1 MVALGDVIDFLN
13 QIPNPPSLSDL
24 AIPTNQNCLNVFN
37 LLQTG
42 TPLFQNPLAN
52 PIQECLNQIN
62 TALSIVNGFTPGQ
75 PRDDSLSVLNSVSSS
90 LGTDPSDL
98 AGGFAG
104 GFLGHTNFLCAQLA
118 SPGFLGGAIAC
129 LGIRGAVGSL
139 GSSNN
144 GCLDLDGILGSVL
157 GSGAVSLNGIIEQ
170 AQPLLDQ
177 VLLGGGEA
185 GVAGIIGGVLSGIGD
200 GNAGPLADLASK
212 ILGELNGLNS
222 VENELSQFSFAGG
235 LCNLSNDPCAQA
247 ILNATGTASLL
258 NALPDLPRFP

>member
-1 MVALGDVIDFLN
+1 MVAIGDVIDFLN

-24 AIPTNQNCLNVFN
+24 AIPTQQSCLNIFN

-42 TPLFQNPLAN
+42 TPLFQNPLAG
-52 PIQECLNQIN
+52 PIQECLDQIN
-62 TALSIVNGFTPGQ
+62 TVLGIVNGFTSGPTQ
-75 PRDDSLSVLNSVSSS
+75 TNSLNVLNSVSSS

-104 GFLGHTNFLCAQLA
+104 GFLSHTNFLCAQLA

-129 LGIRGAVGSL
+129 LGVRAAAGSL
-139 GSSNN
+139 GSSDN

-177 VLLGGGEA
+177 VLLGGEA
-185 GVAGIIGGVLSGIGD
+185 GVEGIIAGVVTGIGD
-200 GNAGPLADLASK
+200 GNFGPLADIASK
-212 ILGELNGLNS
+212 ILGELNGLNQ
-222 VENELSQFSFAGG
+222 VDNEISQFSFASG